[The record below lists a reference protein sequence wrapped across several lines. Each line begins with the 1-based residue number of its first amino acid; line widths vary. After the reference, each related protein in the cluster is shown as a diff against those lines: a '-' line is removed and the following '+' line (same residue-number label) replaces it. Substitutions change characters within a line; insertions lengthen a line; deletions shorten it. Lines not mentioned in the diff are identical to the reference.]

1 MRRILSIIIPLFFL
15 FATAEA
21 AHLDLAWSP
30 NDETDLGG
38 YRVYY
43 GLESRDYIG
52 SVDVGRA
59 TSCLLDNLMEDV
71 PYYIALTAYDTGGNE
86 SGFSQEVVG
95 VGSPDEEVPAS
106 GTAAIDGSDGGCFVS
121 AVLRGDASD

>member
-1 MRRILSIIIPLFFL
+1 MRRILPLIPLFLFL
-15 FATAEA
+15 ATAEA
-21 AHLDLAWSP
+21 AHLDLAWDP

-43 GLESRDYIG
+43 GLESEDYIG
-52 SVDVGRA
+52 SVDVGRS
-59 TSCLLDNLMEDV
+59 TSCRLDNLMDDV

-95 VGSPDEEVPAS
+95 VGSADEETPAS
-106 GTAAIDGSDGGCFVS
+106 ETAAVGGSDGGCFVS
-121 AVLRGDASD
+121 AVLRGDSPD